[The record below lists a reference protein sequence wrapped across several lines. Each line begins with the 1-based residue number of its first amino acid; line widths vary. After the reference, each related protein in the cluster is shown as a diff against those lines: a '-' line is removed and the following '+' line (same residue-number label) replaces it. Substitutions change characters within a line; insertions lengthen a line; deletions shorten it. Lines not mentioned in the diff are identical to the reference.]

1 MAYFN
6 SLSSWQTTSNQIQQ
20 HQQDIEQESNNYKAQ
35 TLQDKFN
42 HVERSMADGSG
53 ALMGFGG
60 GLHIARK
67 VFKKVKGV
75 QDKVNDLKTKA
86 EALKDKFTEN
96 TSEDTTKN
104 PIEEQTKLNGT
115 EDDNRSEPKAEPKT
129 EVEKPDINIDEPQV
143 EGSGAGVET
152 QTADEIKSPSRPPP
166 AKPAETESTGLN
178 STADTINSEDGSVR
192 LGQSAESINAQN
204 AGNLAEKGVDAGADG
219 AKQGITALQQGG
231 NQIAEQTASKTSAI
245 TDSVSNVA
253 SKATNAGDIVSNIA
267 TNAGKTI
274 LDSSAKTGAEIGST
288 AIMDS
293 VGAGLDFLGP
303 AGELLGAGLALGSF
317 FHDLFG
323 DSKRKK
329 EEKEAVDAP
338 TDISQNEGIST
349 DSIASASTKTNVVD
363 TLV

>member
-1 MAYFN
+1 MSYFN

-86 EALKDKFTEN
+86 ETLKNKFTEN

-104 PIEEQTKLNGT
+104 PIEEQSKLNGT
-115 EDDNRSEPKAEPKT
+115 EDDNRPLPKT
-129 EVEKPDINIDEPQV
+129 EVEEPSANIDEPQV
-143 EGSGAGVET
+143 QGSGAGVET

-166 AKPAETESTGLN
+166 AKPAEAESTGLN

-219 AKQGITALQQGG
+219 AKDGITALQQGG
-231 NQIAEQTASKTSAI
+231 NQIAAQTASKTSAI

-293 VGAGLDFLGP
+293 VGVALDFMGP
-303 AGELLGAGLALGSF
+303 GAEIIGAGLALGSL

-323 DSKRKK
+323 NSKKK
-329 EEKEAVDAP
+329 KDEKEAIDAP

-349 DSIASASTKTNVVD
+349 ASIASASTKTNVVD

>member
-86 EALKDKFTEN
+86 ETLKNKFSEN

-104 PIEEQTKLNGT
+104 PIEEQSKLNGT
-115 EDDNRSEPKAEPKT
+115 EDDNRPLPKT
-129 EVEKPDINIDEPQV
+129 EVEKPSPNIDEPQV
-143 EGSGAGVET
+143 QGEGAGVET
-152 QTADEIKSPSRPPP
+152 QTAEEIKSPSRPPP
-166 AKPAETESTGLN
+166 AKPAPQSESTGLN

-253 SKATNAGDIVSNIA
+253 SKASNAGDVVSNIA

-274 LDSSAKTGAEIGST
+274 LDSGAKTGAEIGSS

-323 DSKRKK
+323 DNKRKK